1 MSDATYESVDAFTM
15 GALGPPGRRTFV
27 IQVRAEGERRTIK
40 CEKQHVSV
48 LASALRRTLADA
60 PSPAERPAGGAM
72 ALEDAEDQDWVL
84 GEIGIGYDKE
94 ADVVRVVLHELTAED
109 EEREPAR
116 VSARLTRVQA
126 VAFCERADE
135 VVAAGRPTCVFCGRP
150 KDPDGHACIRMN

>member
-1 MSDATYESVDAFTM
+1 VSESNFEVVDAFTT
-15 GALGPPGRRTFV
+15 GALGRPGQRTFV

-48 LASALRRTLADA
+48 LADAMRRTLADA
-60 PSPAERPAGGAM
+60 PTPEERPAAEAM
-72 ALEDAEDQDWVL
+72 DLEDAEGQDWVL
-84 GEIGIGYDKE
+84 GEIGLGYDRD

-109 EEREPAR
+109 DDRTPAR

-126 VAFCERADE
+126 VAFCELADR
-135 VVAAGRPTCVFCGRP
+135 VVAAGRPSCVFCGRP